1 MIEPMAQKVSL
12 RSLNQVIEWRGQ
24 PQVIQVDYGPEYIS
38 GIREAWAEKGN
49 VRCENIQPGKPQQN
63 V

>member
-24 PQVIQVDYGPEYIS
+24 PQVIGVDNGPEYIS
-38 GIREAWAEKGN
+38 GIRVAWAEKRN
-49 VRCENIQPGKPQQN
+49 IRRENIQPGKPKQN